1 MYAVSTLIRHC
12 EAQLMAC
19 SRFTQLGTA
28 SSPKQSP
35 CTDFRVKRFFD
46 DSKNSCQLIGEGR
59 LLRRLPSGK
68 SMLTLLLFI
77 SFHNAPRN
85 DEGKDRKVFGGVK
98 ENLLE
103 GYSQ

>member
-1 MYAVSTLIRHC
+1 MYAVSTTLRHC
-12 EAQLMAC
+12 EAQLRDC
-19 SRFTQLGTA
+19 SRFTQPGTA

-46 DSKNSCQLIGEGR
+46 DSKTSFQLIGEGR

-68 SMLTLLLFI
+68 SVLTLLLF
-77 SFHNAPRN
+77 SAFHNAPRN
-85 DEGKDRKVFGGVK
+85 DEGNDRKVFGGVK